1 MYNNIEYRSVAKKTT
16 CLLAGLGLTF
26 ASASVSA
33 IDIDAGDYVPAPVGT
48 NLALLY
54 LQYASSDSLY
64 SDGNKAPGD
73 NGLDTRI
80 GIFRAV
86 HFMELWGM
94 TVDPQILIPFG
105 EVEAK
110 GDLSGPL
117 GDTSGIGD
125 PILAA
130 TFWVQEDRNSGQ
142 FTGITPYL
150 IAPLG
155 SYDND
160 RPLNLGQNR
169 WQFILQA
176 AHVRPVSENISLDV
190 AGDVTFY
197 GENDELGP
205 QKQSLKQDPS
215 FQAQGFLRYHLS
227 PTSDLRLGL
236 SHTFGGETKVDGARQ
251 DDRIS
256 RTKYNLGGS
265 FFIGD
270 SYQVL
275 ALWGQD
281 IENENGF
288 KESSRVNVRLL
299 KVF

>member
-1 MYNNIEYRSVAKKTT
+1 MRKNRNNNSLSKSIASVISS
-16 CLLAGLGLTF
+16 LGL
-26 ASASVSA
+26 ALSSASVSA
-33 IDIDAGDYVPAPVGT
+33 LDIDAGDYVPAPAGT

-54 LQYASSDSLY
+54 LQFASSDKLY
-64 SDGNKAPGD
+64 ADGNAVPGD
-73 NGLDTRI
+73 NELETQI

-105 EVEAK
+105 DIEAK
-110 GDLSGPL
+110 GDLAGPL

-130 TFWVQEDRNSGQ
+130 TFWVQEDHDSGQ

-155 SYDND
+155 SYEND
-160 RPLNLGQNR
+160 RPLNLGENR

-176 AHVRPVSENISLDV
+176 AHVRPLADNISLDLS
-190 AGDVTFY
+190 GDVALY
-197 GENDELGP
+197 GENDELGA
-205 QKQSLKQDPS
+205 QNQSLKQDPS

-227 PTSDLRLGL
+227 ATSDLRLGI
-236 SHTFGGETKVDGARQ
+236 SHSFGGETEIDGVNQ

-256 RTKYNLGGS
+256 RTKFNVGGS
-265 FFIGD
+265 FFIGN
-270 SYQVL
+270 SFQVL

>member
-1 MYNNIEYRSVAKKTT
+1 MKNVNKNNRYTKASINAA
-16 CLLAGLGLTF
+16 AGF
-26 ASASVSA
+26 ALFISSASVSA
-33 IDIDAGDYVPAPVGT
+33 IDIDAGDYVPAPAGT

-54 LQYASSDSLY
+54 LQSASSDDLY
-64 SDGNKAPGD
+64 SDGNKQAG
-73 NGLDTRI
+73 NNKLDTQI

-86 HFMELWGM
+86 HFMELGGM

-110 GDLSGPL
+110 GDLAGPL

-130 TFWVQEDRNSGQ
+130 TFWVQENHDTGE

-155 SYDND
+155 SYEND
-160 RPLNLGQNR
+160 RPLNLGENR
-169 WQFILQA
+169 WQFILQS
-176 AHVRPVSENISLDV
+176 AHVRPLTENISLDL

-205 QKQSLKQDPS
+205 QNQTLKQDPS

-227 PTSDLRLGL
+227 PTSDLRVSL
-236 SHTFGGETKVDGARQ
+236 SHTFGGETEIDGVKQ
-251 DDRIS
+251 DNRLS
-256 RTKYNLGGS
+256 RTKFNVGGS

-270 SYQVL
+270 SFQVL

-281 IENENGF
+281 LENENGF

-299 KVF
+299 KIF